1 MLIVQVISTCMNTT
15 AIKHNIQII
24 IAFKALPK
32 LPATFLFILPP
43 CFIYTSASWIDHS
56 PLVPSAFPP
65 LCLCS
70 GGFPHQED
78 SPYFLNWSRPSSNA
92 ILSKKSSWSSQPET
106 FPSSSTHQS
115 TLSTLLQ
122 TPHFIPYYVH
132 LCIPFSIPTVPCSY
146 KSIIFFKW
154 IHLPKS
160 LRFDFT
166 LIRKLIKV
174 LVVSKSIRL
183 MY

>member
-1 MLIVQVISTCMNTT
+1 MNNT

-24 IAFKALPK
+24 TAFKALPK

-78 SPYFLNWSRPSSNA
+78 SPYFLNWSRSSSNA
-92 ILSKKSSWSSQPET
+92 ILSKKSSLIFPTRNIPFLLYTPKHIVNFTADTSFYTVLCT
-106 FPSSSTHQS
+106 FFYSFQHPNNTLLIISPSS
-115 TLSTLLQ
+115 
-122 TPHFIPYYVH
+122 
-132 LCIPFSIPTVPCSY
+132 FSNEYIY
-146 KSIIFFKW
+146 LN
-154 IHLPKS
+154 H
-160 LRFDFT
+160 
-166 LIRKLIKV
+166 
-174 LVVSKSIRL
+174 
-183 MY
+183 